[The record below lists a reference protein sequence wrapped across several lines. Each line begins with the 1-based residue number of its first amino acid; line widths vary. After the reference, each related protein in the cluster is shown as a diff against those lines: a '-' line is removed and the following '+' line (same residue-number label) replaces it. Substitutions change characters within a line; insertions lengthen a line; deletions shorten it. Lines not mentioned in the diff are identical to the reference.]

1 MKINLHNNTYQI
13 NIEYLTT
20 GQTLAVL
27 AADYG
32 KSKPTLLMAEALV
45 TRHHSDPPRSKAKRR
60 TFAIAKLL
68 RKTPFSRAQR
78 AEIWQQLWG
87 QMNVP
92 AN

>member
-1 MKINLHNNTYQI
+1 
-13 NIEYLTT
+13 
-20 GQTLAVL
+20 
-27 AADYG
+27 
-32 KSKPTLLMAEALV
+32 MAEALV